1 MPTAVTKT
9 PPATGSLLEHAVVR
23 LRRDFPERE
32 LKAGMI
38 GAVVHVYADGTAYE
52 VEFTS
57 GSQALSLATLD
68 RDDLEVVDRT

>member
-1 MPTAVTKT
+1 
-9 PPATGSLLEHAVVR
+9 
-23 LRRDFPERE
+23 
-32 LKAGMI
+32 MI